1 MVVPAS
7 AGGTLDQLAR
17 LLATEMARLS
27 GQRIIIENK
36 TGGAGAPARQYVAA
50 GPADG
55 SLIFM
60 GQVHE
65 ITRAALVRNV
75 PHPMT
80 AQSFTPVAMIGTVPN
95 VLVVNPVVPVKTVQE
110 FVNWAK
116 GRDLNYGIGSVG
128 NLQNLAGILF
138 QQQTGLKI
146 KAVPYRGSAPAIN
159 DLLSGQIQMLF
170 ETMPATLGQIGAG
183 KMRPLATTADRRSV
197 ALPQVPTFAEAGL
210 PKMQMTTWYGAF
222 VRAGTPAS
230 VTQPIAALIA
240 EALLT
245 PNLQTAWRE
254 AGMTAAP
261 YLSGAK
267 FSEFVNA
274 EQHRW
279 VQLVNE
285 TGARIEE

>member
-1 MVVPAS
+1 
-7 AGGTLDQLAR
+7 
-17 LLATEMARLS
+17 
-27 GQRIIIENK
+27 
-36 TGGAGAPARQYVAA
+36 
-50 GPADG
+50 
-55 SLIFM
+55 
-60 GQVHE
+60 
-65 ITRAALVRNV
+65 
-75 PHPMT
+75 
-80 AQSFTPVAMIGTVPN
+80 
-95 VLVVNPVVPVKTVQE
+95 
-110 FVNWAK
+110 
-116 GRDLNYGIGSVG
+116 
-128 NLQNLAGILF
+128 
-138 QQQTGLKI
+138 
-146 KAVPYRGSAPAIN
+146 
-159 DLLSGQIQMLF
+159 MLF